1 MEARLG
7 LNHVL
12 SAARKTACST
22 EFGSA
27 QRCYVVWGM
36 CRQPGRPM
44 WTKLRF
50 GAEAFPRFLKLIP
63 VSTAGLIFATDGS
76 GGPLSKEPRLQQ
88 VGFGVVALAAVGPHS
103 VVGTLV
109 GTIPGR
115 QTVPRAEA
123 FAFLKLLEMIE
134 GPVLGLP
141 PKRWSWKNT

>member
-36 CRQPGRPM
+36 CRQLGRPM

-50 GAEAFPRFLKLIP
+50 GAEAFPRFLGAK
-63 VSTAGLIFATDGS
+63 S
-76 GGPLSKEPRLQQ
+76 
-88 VGFGVVALAAVGPHS
+88 ALAHSTFKVLASGP
-103 VVGTLV
+103 
-109 GTIPGR
+109 I
-115 QTVPRAEA
+115 
-123 FAFLKLLEMIE
+123 
-134 GPVLGLP
+134 
-141 PKRWSWKNT
+141 